1 MGVALFIVEQPPLL
15 VQFEQL
21 EGVKGYDPI
30 DRRTNQMHQ

>member
-1 MGVALFIVEQPPLL
+1 MGVALFIVEQPPL
-15 VQFEQL
+15 EQL